1 MTGSA
6 APTISSTRTS
16 VTLTALVTG
25 IEGLSEFR
33 RATRE
38 MLVADFNVAVDTAD
52 DVILALSELIT
63 NASEHAGAAEIPVTI
78 HVTPTAVTIDV
89 SYPDDAPIPDVGEM
103 PEAAAGRGRGL
114 AIVAAVS
121 DAFTTTW
128 NEGLTSIACVIR
140 QTQLQL
146 DPLL

>member
-1 MTGSA
+1 M
-6 APTISSTRTS
+6 
-16 VTLTALVTG
+16 VTG
-25 IEGLSEFR
+25 TEGLSAFR

-38 MLVADFNVAVDTAD
+38 MLVADFDVSADTAD

-63 NASEHAGAAEIPVTI
+63 NASEHAGVAEIPVTI

-89 SYPDDAPIPDVGEM
+89 SYPDDAPIPDVGPM
-103 PEAAAGRGRGL
+103 PGASAGRGRGL

-140 QTQLQL
+140 QPRLQL
-146 DPLL
+146 